1 MASPFG
7 QFLSLFRPSGEK
19 SLQTVDNRNTFWHW
33 IKESFPGAWQQN
45 VEIELTDVLTFST
58 LYSCIT
64 LIASDIGKLGLDL
77 KKYSPENGIWEEH
90 TSPAFSPVLRKPNRY
105 QTRSKFIEQ
114 WVVSKLVH
122 GNTYVLKV
130 RDNRNLVVELY
141 VLDPTK
147 VKPLVSTESG
157 EVFYE
162 LTRDEL
168 REVFDT
174 QITVPA
180 SEIIHDV
187 MVPLYHPLVG
197 VSPISAC
204 GLAAVQGLAIQRNS
218 AKFFQNG
225 SNPSGILTA
234 PGLINDVTAARLK
247 SDWES
252 KFSGDNSGK
261 VAVLGDGLSYQA
273 MSMKAIDAQ
282 LIDQL
287 KWTSET
293 VCSVFHVPPYKIG
306 VGPTPTYANAE
317 VLNQIYY
324 TDCLQVLIE
333 NIEALLDEGLALPPD
348 LMYEFNVEDLLKMDM
363 ATKVKTLGEAVSK
376 PIMTPNEAR
385 KRMGLKPID
394 GGDTVYLQNQNY
406 SLAALSKRDQDLIS
420 GVTPP
425 TPTAEDPPAEEP
437 EDEDDDVE
445 VEEDDDTENEE
456 QRTAAAFERATM
468 LIEKA
473 LADV

>member
-7 QFLSLFRPSGEK
+7 QFLSLFRPSAEK

-64 LIASDIGKLGLDL
+64 LIASDIGKLSVDL
-77 KKYSPENGIWEEH
+77 KRLNPVTQIWEET
-90 TSPAFSPVLRKPNRY
+90 TSPAFSPVMRKPNRY

-114 WVVSKLVH
+114 WVVSKLIH

-130 RDNRNLVVELY
+130 RDNRGIVVELY
-141 VLDPTK
+141 VLDPEK
-147 VKPLVSTESG
+147 VKPLVSTETG
-157 EVFYE
+157 DVFYE
-162 LTRDEL
+162 VTRDEL
-168 REVFDT
+168 RDVFDT
-174 QITVPA
+174 VITVPA

-234 PGLINDVTAARLK
+234 PGLINDETAARLK
-247 SDWES
+247 TNWET
-252 KFSGDNSGK
+252 KFAGDNSGK
-261 VAVLGDGLSYQA
+261 VAVLGDGLSYEA

-306 VGPTPTYANAE
+306 VGPVPTYANAE

-333 NIEALLDEGLALPPD
+333 NIEALLDDGLSLPPD
-348 LMYEFNVEDLLKMDM
+348 LMYEFNIGDLLKMDM
-363 ATKVKTLGEAVSK
+363 ATQIKTLGEAVSK

-385 KRMGLKPID
+385 KKLGLAPIA

-406 SLAALSKRDQDLIS
+406 SLAALSKRDADLIS
-420 GVTPP
+420 GVTPSL
-425 TPTAEDPPAEEP
+425 PAPAATTEEP
-437 EDEDDDVE
+437 EDEDPEDDPE
-445 VEEDDDTENEE
+445 EAEDDDTEE
-456 QRTAAAFERATM
+456 QRTAIAFERATM

>member
-1 MASPFG
+1 MAKGNWLTTVFG
-7 QFLSLFRPSGEK
+7 LGSSQKTLEN
-19 SLQTVDNRNTFWHW
+19 VDNRNTFWHW

-45 VEIELTDVLTFST
+45 VEIRLTDVLTFST

-64 LIASDIGKLGLDL
+64 LIASDIGKLSVDL
-77 KKYSPENGIWEEH
+77 KKLNPVYGIWEDT
-90 TSPAFSPVLRKPNRY
+90 TSPAFTPVMRKPNRY

-114 WVVSKLVH
+114 WIVSKLVH
-122 GNTYVLKV
+122 GNAYILKV
-130 RDNRNLVVELY
+130 RDNRNVVVELY
-141 VLDPTK
+141 VLDPER

-168 REVFDT
+168 RDVFENV
-174 QITVPA
+174 ITVPA

-204 GLAAVQGLAIQRNS
+204 GLAAVQGLSIQRNS
-218 AKFFQNG
+218 AMFFKNG

-247 SDWES
+247 TDWIN
-252 KFSGDNSGK
+252 KFSGENSGK
-261 VAVLGDGLSYQA
+261 VAILGDGLTYQA

-293 VCSVFHVPPYKIG
+293 VCSVFHVPPYKVG

-324 TDCLQVLIE
+324 TDCLQSLIE
-333 NIEALLDEGLALPPD
+333 NIEALLDEGLQLPPD
-348 LMYEFNVEDLLKMDM
+348 LMYEFNLTDLLKMDM
-363 ATKVKTLGEAVSK
+363 ATQIKTLGEAVSK

-385 KRMGLKPID
+385 RKLSLKPLT

-406 SLAALSKRDQDLIS
+406 SLEALSKRDAGIIDGSIS
-420 GVTPP
+420 MVSAPTNDNSSTPP
-425 TPTAEDPPAEEP
+425 
-437 EDEDDDVE
+437 
-445 VEEDDDTENEE
+445 EEDADTDADEEADDQ
-456 QRTAAAFERATM
+456 QRALERATLM
-468 LIEKA
+468 IEKA
-473 LADV
+473 FADA